1 MNQSHINQVEETIKA
16 NERAE
21 VLIEL
26 MKVEVAITE
35 GDISYLPNRIAE
47 LEAEHKKYTEL
58 QTEPPIVKKV

>member
-1 MNQSHINQVEETIKA
+1 MNQLQETIKA

-26 MKVEVAITE
+26 MKVEVAIIK
-35 GDISYLPNRIAE
+35 GDTKYLAHRIAE
-47 LEAEHKKYTEL
+47 LEAEHKKFTEL